1 MAQAQEPSIAVVTQ
15 ELTGAGRSADLRQY
29 LPAADLLGAD
39 LLAPGRQPTADDTG
53 ESDKL
58 ISGLV
63 KVTRADGP
71 ATTDAAAEPPL
82 VIELDGALLKSNAVV
97 ETYFS
102 LLGAQPFRA
111 IRVLATLWR
120 GKAAF
125 KACLARETT
134 PDLTRLP
141 WNEDLLSLLA
151 SEKARGRRIYLAS
164 AADRRLVEAVA
175 SHFGIFDGVFCS
187 DGIVNF
193 IGKARAAALRDA
205 FGEGRFDY
213 VGSAASTAGFRAKA
227 RTYLKA
233 IRVHQWLKNCLIV
246 VPMLAAKQFGAEELL
261 NSFLA
266 FVSFSLCASSVYVMN
281 DLIDLPRDR
290 AHASKRTRPFASGSL
305 PLGHGLVM
313 APLFLAIAAI
323 LAVLVGPK
331 FVAILAVYAVANVAY
346 SLVLKRQ
353 MIIDVVT
360 LACLYGLRLLAGGA
374 ATHTKLSEW
383 LATFAIF
390 IFVSLAL
397 VKRCTELEAKLAA
410 GAGDPPGRGY
420 RLADL
425 PMLKM
430 LAATTGIA
438 SILVFTLYLNSRAV
452 AALYVHPQW
461 LVAIDVVLIYWV
473 ARTLLLAH
481 RGEMHDDPLVF
492 ATTDR
497 VSLACAAV
505 VLFVMAVASV

>member
-1 MAQAQEPSIAVVTQ
+1 MAHAQEPSFDVFPQ
-15 ELTGAGRSADLRQY
+15 DSTGPGGSANLRKY
-29 LPAADLLGAD
+29 WSSPSRHALPQGNGETIGEASAAFMSPLAADA
-39 LLAPGRQPTADDTG
+39 AAREA
-53 ESDKL
+53 
-58 ISGLV
+58 
-63 KVTRADGP
+63 
-71 ATTDAAAEPPL
+71 AAAEPPL
-82 VIELDGALLKSNAVV
+82 IVELDGVLLKSNAAV
-97 ETYFS
+97 ETFFS
-102 LLGAQPFRA
+102 LLGAQPLA
-111 IRVLATLWR
+111 ALAALATLPH

-125 KACLARETT
+125 KARLAAETM
-134 PDLTRLP
+134 PDLAHLP
-141 WNEDLLSLLA
+141 WNQDLLPLLS
-151 SEKARGRRIYLAS
+151 SERARGRRIYLAS

-175 SHFGIFDGVFCS
+175 SHFGLFDGVFCS
-187 DGIVNF
+187 DGTTNLT
-193 IGKARAAALRDA
+193 GRARLAAFTQA
-205 FGEGRFDY
+205 FG
-213 VGSAASTAGFRAKA
+213 AGGFEYIGNGDFTTGVRMPTRLPAL

-233 IRVHQWLKNCLIV
+233 IRIHQWLKNCLIV
-246 VPMLAAKQFGAEELL
+246 VPMLAAKHFGAEELF
-261 NSFLA
+261 NSLLA
-266 FVSFSLCASSVYVMN
+266 FFAFSLCASAVYVMN
-281 DLIDLPRDR
+281 DLVDLARDR
-290 AHASKRTRPFASGSL
+290 AHASKRLRPFASGRL
-305 PLGHGLVM
+305 PLSHGLVI
-313 APLFLAIAAI
+313 APLFLIVAAG
-323 LAVLVGPK
+323 LAAPVGMKFSLVLAAYLVINVG
-331 FVAILAVYAVANVAY
+331 Y
-346 SLVLKRQ
+346 SLVIKRL
-353 MIIDVVT
+353 MMIDVVT

-397 VKRCTELEAKLAA
+397 VKRCTELEAKQAA
-410 GAGDPPGRGY
+410 RAGDPPGRGY

-438 SILVFTLYLNSRAV
+438 SILTFTLYLNSSAV

-505 VLFVMAVASV
+505 VLFVMALASV